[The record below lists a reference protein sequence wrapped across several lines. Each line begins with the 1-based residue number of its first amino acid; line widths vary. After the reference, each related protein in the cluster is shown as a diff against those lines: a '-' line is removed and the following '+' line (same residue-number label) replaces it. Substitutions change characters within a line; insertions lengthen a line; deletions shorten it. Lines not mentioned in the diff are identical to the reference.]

1 MKEIGKTRPYRIL
14 AGMKQR
20 CANPANIHYANYG
33 GRGITVCNEWLGRD
47 GAEAF
52 YEWAVTHG
60 YRDDLTID
68 RIDNDLGYSPSNC
81 AWMPQTV
88 NNSSNNLRVKL
99 WYIIRCVPQF
109 EADYL
114 LPLIAKVE
122 NETDRNFLMKE
133 FRSAQKK
140 QKQTA
145 SESTKKPGR
154 ITCIRAGDGV
164 ISCETCSQSGGYGAP
179 L

>member
-1 MKEIGKTRPYRIL
+1 MKGIGKTRPYRIL

-47 GAEAF
+47 GAETF
-52 YEWAVTHG
+52 YEWAVAHG

-81 AWMPQTV
+81 AWTPQTV

-133 FRSAQKK
+133 FRSAQKSK
-140 QKQTA
+140 SRRHPKVQKSPDA
-145 SESTKKPGR
+145 
-154 ITCIRAGDGV
+154 
-164 ISCETCSQSGGYGAP
+164 
-179 L
+179 

>member
-68 RIDNDLGYSPSNC
+68 RIDNDLGYSPNNC

-114 LPLIAKVE
+114 LPLIAKVK

-133 FRSAQKK
+133 FRSAQKSK
-140 QKQTA
+140 IRRHPKAQKSPDA
-145 SESTKKPGR
+145 
-154 ITCIRAGDGV
+154 
-164 ISCETCSQSGGYGAP
+164 
-179 L
+179 

>member
-52 YEWAVTHG
+52 YELAVTHG

-68 RIDNDLGYSPSNC
+68 RIDNDLGYSPNNC

-114 LPLIAKVE
+114 LPLIAKVK

-133 FRSAQKK
+133 FRSAQKSK
-140 QKQTA
+140 IRRHPKAQKSPDA
-145 SESTKKPGR
+145 
-154 ITCIRAGDGV
+154 
-164 ISCETCSQSGGYGAP
+164 
-179 L
+179 

>member
-68 RIDNDLGYSPSNC
+68 RIDNALDIVQVTARGCRRRSIIPAIIC
-81 AWMPQTV
+81 A
-88 NNSSNNLRVKL
+88 
-99 WYIIRCVPQF
+99 
-109 EADYL
+109 
-114 LPLIAKVE
+114 
-122 NETDRNFLMKE
+122 
-133 FRSAQKK
+133 
-140 QKQTA
+140 
-145 SESTKKPGR
+145 
-154 ITCIRAGDGV
+154 
-164 ISCETCSQSGGYGAP
+164 
-179 L
+179 

>member
-1 MKEIGKTRPYRIL
+1 MKGISKTRPYRIL

-33 GRGITVCNEWLGRD
+33 GRGITVCDEWLGRD
-47 GAEAF
+47 SAETF
-52 YEWAVTHG
+52 YEWAVAHG

-68 RIDNDLGYSPSNC
+68 RIDNDFGYIPSNC
-81 AWMPQTV
+81 AWIPQTV

-133 FRSAQKK
+133 FRSVQKSK
-140 QKQTA
+140 SRRHPKVQ
-145 SESTKKPGR
+145 KKPGR
-154 ITCIRAGDGV
+154 ITCIRAGDG
-164 ISCETCSQSGGYGAP
+164 GYFLRDLLTVWGI
-179 L
+179 

>member
-1 MKEIGKTRPYRIL
+1 MKGIGKTRPYRIL

-33 GRGITVCNEWLGRD
+33 GRGITVCNEWLGKD
-47 GAEAF
+47 GAETF
-52 YEWAVTHG
+52 YEWAVAHG

-81 AWMPQTV
+81 AWMPQTI

-122 NETDRNFLMKE
+122 NETDRNFLTKE
-133 FRSAQKK
+133 FRSAQKSK
-140 QKQTA
+140 SRRHPKAQKSPDA
-145 SESTKKPGR
+145 
-154 ITCIRAGDGV
+154 
-164 ISCETCSQSGGYGAP
+164 
-179 L
+179 